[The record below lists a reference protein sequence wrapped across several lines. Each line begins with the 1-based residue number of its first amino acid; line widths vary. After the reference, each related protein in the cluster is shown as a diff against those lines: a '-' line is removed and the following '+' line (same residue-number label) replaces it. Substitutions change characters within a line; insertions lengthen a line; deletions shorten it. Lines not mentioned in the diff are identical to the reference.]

1 MVASIPVWGVWMKES
16 NRRLTMHEPV
26 VFCIRVQGELD
37 ESWSEYFGAQS
48 ASFEQDGAGNT
59 VTVIISEPLDQGAL
73 VGLMNHLNGLGIP
86 LISVELVEMT

>member
-16 NRRLTMHEPV
+16 NRRLTMHEPAV
-26 VFCIRVQGELD
+26 YCIRVQGKLD

-48 ASFEQDGAGNT
+48 ISCEQDGAGNV

-73 VGLMNHLNGLGIP
+73 VGLVNHLNGLGIP
-86 LISVELVEMT
+86 LISMEPVEMT